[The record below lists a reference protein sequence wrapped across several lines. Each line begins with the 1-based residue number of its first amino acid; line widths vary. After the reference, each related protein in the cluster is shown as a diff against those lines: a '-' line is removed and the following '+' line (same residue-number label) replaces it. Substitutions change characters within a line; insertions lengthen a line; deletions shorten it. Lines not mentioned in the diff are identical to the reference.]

1 MAEERGADPASEVLH
16 QEVPRPLLLHQGD
29 DHCHQ
34 GDHCHHDR
42 DKHLEQGAM
51 ERAAARGAGGVA
63 PGMELG
69 VGWGGW
75 WLMRAMMIILWL

>member
-1 MAEERGADPASEVLH
+1 
-16 QEVPRPLLLHQGD
+16 
-29 DHCHQ
+29 
-34 GDHCHHDR
+34 
-42 DKHLEQGAM
+42 M

-75 WLMRAMMIILWL
+75 WLMRATMIILWL